1 MSNQKRVAVVI
12 LNWNGSNMM
21 RQFLP
26 SVVKGTG
33 EDGEVIVA
41 DNGSSDDSCDMLS
54 REFPDI
60 KQIRLPKNYGFAEG
74 YNQALKQTDAE
85 FFLLLNSDVEVSE
98 GWLKPLLEYMDSH
111 QDVAACQP
119 KILSFKERNRFE
131 YAGAAGGFLDI
142 YGYPYCRG
150 RVFADVENDEGQY
163 DDIANVLWATGAC
176 NGRTRRRILCPS
188 GRN

>member
-60 KQIRLPKNYGFAEG
+60 KQIRLPKTMV
-74 YNQALKQTDAE
+74 L
-85 FFLLLNSDVEVSE
+85 
-98 GWLKPLLEYMDSH
+98 
-111 QDVAACQP
+111 P
-119 KILSFKERNRFE
+119 KATTKRSSKLTLSFSS
-131 YAGAAGGFLDI
+131 
-142 YGYPYCRG
+142 C
-150 RVFADVENDEGQY
+150 
-163 DDIANVLWATGAC
+163 
-176 NGRTRRRILCPS
+176 
-188 GRN
+188 

>member
-54 REFPDI
+54 REFPNI

-119 KILSFKERNRFE
+119 KILRLRS
-131 YAGAAGGFLDI
+131 
-142 YGYPYCRG
+142 
-150 RVFADVENDEGQY
+150 
-163 DDIANVLWATGAC
+163 ATGLNMRARREVSLTSMVIRTAADASLPTLKTMRGNMTTSPTC
-176 NGRTRRRILCPS
+176 CGPQGRL
-188 GRN
+188 